1 MTVHVLH
8 AGDGYTYLTR
18 QVASGDHPRVR
29 GESLADYYT
38 ATGNPPGTWTGTG
51 LDQLGVSG
59 TVTERQMRALFG
71 HGLHPDADWL
81 RVERTALYLAAG
93 ETPDRAAAAAE
104 RDVRLGRKFPTF
116 TPRIE
121 GWRDRLTTGYAD
133 EAVRLGLGS
142 AKDLTGQDRDR
153 VRTMVGT
160 DTFREVHGRDP
171 RTESEL
177 RTWIAQQARPAR
189 QPVAGYDL
197 VFTPVKSVSVLWAL
211 ADPQVS
217 RQVEAAHH
225 AAVARAL
232 AFIQTQAALTRTG
245 PGGLAQ
251 VNTHGL
257 TVALFDHRDSRSGD
271 PNLHTHAAVSTKV
284 RGLDGKWR
292 SLDGRVLFALAVAAS
307 ETYNWRSALTT
318 LDPPGR
324 GGGVIG
330 DHWAVQDVGCSV
342 RGAVRGRS
350 CEGVVTGRGFLTR
363 SEQRGSHSGSRRGG
377 RGW

>member
-1 MTVHVLH
+1 M
-8 AGDGYTYLTR
+8 
-18 QVASGDHPRVR
+18 
-29 GESLADYYT
+29 
-38 ATGNPPGTWTGTG
+38 
-51 LDQLGVSG
+51 
-59 TVTERQMRALFG
+59 
-71 HGLHPDADWL
+71 
-81 RVERTALYLAAG
+81 
-93 ETPDRAAAAAE
+93 
-104 RDVRLGRKFPTF
+104 
-116 TPRIE
+116 
-121 GWRDRLTTGYAD
+121 
-133 EAVRLGLGS
+133 
-142 AKDLTGQDRDR
+142 
-153 VRTMVGT
+153 
-160 DTFREVHGRDP
+160 
-171 RTESEL
+171 
-177 RTWIAQQARPAR
+177 
-189 QPVAGYDL
+189 
-197 VFTPVKSVSVLWAL
+197 LWAL

-232 AFIQTQAALTRTG
+232 TFIETHAALTRTG

-251 VNTHGL
+251 VDTHGL